1 MNEHYYKILGAL
13 DAYLTSPDVQSVV
26 NRDAALQSAFAL
38 LTEARDRYRAA
49 GAKVEQAL
57 QEFDQEGGNTKTGIG
72 KLILDAIAVLSADTY
87 PAAGPSVAAALKQ
100 VVSDINST
108 APPAAFSAVES
119 SSNIYWPRTSSS
131 SSY

>member
-13 DAYLTSPDVQSVV
+13 DAYLNSEGVKAVV
-26 NRDAALQSAFAL
+26 AGSGSLQSAFAI

-49 GAKVEQAL
+49 GAKVEAAL
-57 QEFDQEGGNTKTGIG
+57 QEFDREGGNTETGLG
-72 KLILDAIAVLSADTY
+72 KLILDAIQHLRIDTY
-87 PAAGPSVAAALKQ
+87 PAAGPSVAAALEQ

-108 APPAAFSAVES
+108 RKGTTTAMVSS
-119 SSNIYWPRTSSS
+119 SSNVNWPRTSSS